1 MNTRHLISTQRK
13 RTSGMTLVEMLIVV
27 GLGTIVLT
35 MVSLLYMF
43 GLRSFGAMANYADMD
58 AKSRQSVDL
67 MLKEIRKANRVVAS
81 QTSGATKWLTVV
93 KDPTTFSPAETNT
106 FTYYSSTSRLVWSK
120 TGQSP
125 RTLLEGCSD
134 WGFTFYIRVPDA
146 SGNFISTT
154 DPAQCK
160 LINMAW
166 KCSRNNITTKMNT
179 ESMVTAEVV
188 LRNKS

>member
-1 MNTRHLISTQRK
+1 MNTQHLISTKRK
-13 RTSGMTLVEMLIVV
+13 RTSGMTLVEILIVV

-35 MVSLLYMF
+35 MASLLYMF

-67 MLKEIRKANRVVAS
+67 MLREIRQANKVVGS
-81 QTSGATKWLTVV
+81 QTSGATKSLSVANTM
-93 KDPTTFSPAETNT
+93 FSPAVTNT
-106 FTYYSSTSRLVWSK
+106 FTWYSSTSRLVWSK

-125 RTLLEGCSD
+125 RILLEGCDNWS
-134 WGFTFYIRVPDA
+134 FTFYLRVPNA
-146 SGNFISTT
+146 SGDFFPTA

-166 KCSRNNITTKMNT
+166 KCSRNNIATKMNT
-179 ESMVTAEVV
+179 ESVVTAEVV